1 MHISFTVPPDRQR
14 ARRQVRAA
22 KRRKLQLLF
31 AGGVLL
37 AAAGVALVVAGHPA
51 GYAPAVAGAGLLVL
65 PWALP
70 RAAAKA
76 RTGLLAEAAT
86 YELTDTGVVA
96 TTPGF
101 RGAYEWDA
109 VDRVADTGEFW
120 VVTVKGSGV
129 LAVPWTLMP
138 GEDETAARDLLVA
151 RGLLQ
156 PGR

>member
-31 AGGVLL
+31 VGGILL
-37 AAAGVALVVAGHPA
+37 AAAGVALVVAGQPA
-51 GYAPAVAGAGLLVL
+51 GYAPVGVGVGLLVL
-65 PWALP
+65 PWLLP

-76 RTGLLAEAAT
+76 RTGLLAETAT

-101 RGAYEWDA
+101 RGAYEWDG
-109 VDRVADTGEFW
+109 VDRVTDTGEFW

-138 GEDETAARDLLVA
+138 PDDTGLARELLVA